1 MAPSAFS
8 QNQWVCVI
16 KDVEVV
22 KGTLGIELLLTG
34 QGHLICIFCLKAVWN
49 EKKKKKVGCLA
60 GERLEDCTELS
71 EVVMI
76 DISRWSA
83 PKCILIAYW
92 FCCMNPSSKWIQK
105 EDRQVHGHSIHPQ
118 LLTSALNTAF
128 GSGTFN
134 LLFREI

>member
-49 EKKKKKVGCLA
+49 EKKKKKKLGAWLV
-60 GERLEDCTELS
+60 RDWRTVLS
-71 EVVMI
+71 
-76 DISRWSA
+76 
-83 PKCILIAYW
+83 
-92 FCCMNPSSKWIQK
+92 
-105 EDRQVHGHSIHPQ
+105 
-118 LLTSALNTAF
+118 
-128 GSGTFN
+128 
-134 LLFREI
+134 